1 MSPYYQI
8 KNTKFKDIVNT
19 ILQEFKES
27 SNMRNEKWLQR
38 GIEELDQ
45 NHWFD
50 GYQMILGAYQRA
62 LQSDSPEDAVKI
74 VSKTL
79 PMLESQNRLACD
91 LISVIILSISQNP
104 AKRPWVELIPVSL
117 REIIKS
123 NLTECVQGIC
133 NKIIQ
138 NKMFQDSELLQHIN
152 NIILEKKYSLSI
164 LNHLYYCYIGILC
177 RKKDFASA
185 FESLSTWS
193 SELEQPTPKIRT
205 YLTLAEINAFEIKAG
220 EDSKY
225 LKVED
230 SEIKAS
236 GSSESETESY
246 LEIANRIFR
255 AVQVEDATEFKSTIQ
270 DYSDL
275 INYKSDALLKVLCDG
290 ISEIFKPKANLGLSS
305 LFGA

>member
-1 MSPYYQI
+1 MSLYYQI

-27 SNMRNEKWLQR
+27 CNMRYEKWLQR
-38 GIEELDQ
+38 GIEELKQ

-50 GYQMILGAYQRA
+50 GYQMILGAYQRV

-79 PMLESQNRLACD
+79 PILESQNRLACD

-104 AKRPWVELIPVSL
+104 TKRPWVELIPVSF

-152 NIILEKKYSLSI
+152 NIILEKNYSLSI

-185 FESLSTWS
+185 FESLSAWS
-193 SELEQPTPKIRT
+193 SEFEKPTPKIRT
-205 YLTLAEINAFEIKAG
+205 YLTLAEINAYEIEG
-220 EDSKY
+220 CGKY
-225 LKVED
+225 LKEED
-230 SEIKAS
+230 SEIIAS
-236 GSSESETESY
+236 GSSESETDSY
-246 LEIANRIFR
+246 FEIANRIFR
-255 AVQVEDATEFKSTIQ
+255 AVQVSDVTEFKSTIQ

-275 INYKSDALLKVLCDG
+275 INYKEDALLKVLCDG

>member
-1 MSPYYQI
+1 MSLYYQI
-8 KNTKFKDIVNT
+8 KNTKFKAIVNT

-27 SNMRNEKWLQR
+27 CNMRYEKWLQR
-38 GIEELDQ
+38 GIEELKQ

-50 GYQMILGAYQRA
+50 GYQMILGAYQRV

-79 PMLESQNRLACD
+79 PILESQNRLACD

-104 AKRPWVELIPVSL
+104 TKRPWVELIPVSF

-152 NIILEKKYSLSI
+152 NIILEKNYSLSI

-185 FESLSTWS
+185 FKSLSAWS
-193 SELEQPTPKIRT
+193 SEFEKPTPKIRS
-205 YLTLAEINAFEIKAG
+205 YLTLAEINAYEIEG
-220 EDSKY
+220 CGKY
-225 LKVED
+225 LKEED
-230 SEIKAS
+230 SEIIAS
-236 GSSESETESY
+236 GSSESETDSY
-246 LEIANRIFR
+246 FEIANRIFR
-255 AVQVEDATEFKSTIQ
+255 AVQVSDVTEFKSTIQ

-275 INYKSDALLKVLCDG
+275 INYKEDALLKVLCDG